1 MTKTLQK
8 RFVFSSMLAITILL
22 AILLGVINIANTV
35 LVQQQTKKNLQ
46 MISGY
51 DGEIGNLDFDREGT
65 GEQLP
70 EKPDGEPP
78 EMPSDSSMVPPEKPE
93 GEPPEPPEMPRGR
106 DAAADYDTFMSSNF
120 FVVRLD
126 SSEAVTYVDVSHV
139 GSVSEEE
146 AGTLAIE
153 VLEKGGSEGRT
164 ANYRYRVT
172 DSRVNGETTVVFL
185 DVSGQNASCLR
196 VLLISAGIGILCWFL
211 MLLIV
216 WRISG
221 RAVRPIA
228 ENIEKQKQFI
238 TNAGHDLKTPLAI
251 IKANA
256 EAMELYNGE
265 NKWSRNI
272 KTQTDRLSE
281 LMNRLLL
288 LSRMDENSEKPE
300 RTEFSLSGLA
310 EQFAED
316 FAEAFENR
324 KITVEKEISP
334 EVTVLADKGQTEQLL
349 SILLDNAVKYTE
361 EGGQVRIS
369 LRKDAGRAVLELE
382 NTCTEIPQVPPE
394 RLFDR
399 FYRSD
404 SARTQKNGGFGIG
417 LAVAKAICE
426 ANEGSITASY
436 LTPPGVKFTVIL

>member
-51 DGEIGNLDFDREGT
+51 DGEIGNLDYDREGT

-93 GEPPEPPEMPRGR
+93 GEPPEMPRGR

-126 SSEAVTYVDVSHV
+126 SSKAVTYVDVSHV

-300 RTEFSLSGLA
+300 KTEFSLSGLA

-417 LAVAKAICE
+417 LAVARAICE

>member
-93 GEPPEPPEMPRGR
+93 GEPPEMPRGR

-126 SSEAVTYVDVSHV
+126 SGKAVTYVDVSHV

-272 KTQTDRLSE
+272 KMQTDRLSE

>member
-126 SSEAVTYVDVSHV
+126 SGKAVTYVDVSHV